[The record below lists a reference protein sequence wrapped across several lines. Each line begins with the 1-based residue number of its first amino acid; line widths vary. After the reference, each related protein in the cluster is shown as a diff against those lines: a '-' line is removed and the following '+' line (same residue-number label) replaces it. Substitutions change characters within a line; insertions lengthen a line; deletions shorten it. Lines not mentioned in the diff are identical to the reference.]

1 MSIRI
6 IARELY
12 RAQKQVEELRR
23 ALGAAVAA
31 EAETRRRELIQA
43 ERELATLQ
51 KMLDA
56 RKDESTGGRT
66 PRLR

>member
-56 RKDESTGGRT
+56 RKD
-66 PRLR
+66 